1 MTVCSFS
8 FTVDMLYDQVGS
20 KTVTDFADAQKLLEA
35 MPSAR
40 MLIQN
45 NIGRF
50 LDTSDGILLLQQMA
64 SR

>member
-1 MTVCSFS
+1 
-8 FTVDMLYDQVGS
+8 MLYDQVGS